1 MPRRPAALPAA
12 LLATLLL
19 AACGDAGS
27 RAATGAPAGETGGSA
42 PAAAV
47 TDATTAALTGRFGCT
62 KSSYDAG
69 SGTYEFLPRGYIEFD
84 GGAYAYRGFENPSEG
99 RVGGGPV
106 FRFEGGHLDGGE
118 FTPIDDRPGQYTL
131 TAPGI
136 DGRWSCKH
144 DA

>member
-1 MPRRPAALPAA
+1 MSLRPAALPAA

-27 RAATGAPAGETGGSA
+27 RAATGAPAGETGGPA
-42 PAAAV
+42 PGAAAV
-47 TDATTAALTGRFGCT
+47 ADAAAAALTGRFGCT
-62 KSSYDAG
+62 KSSYDAA
-69 SGTYEFLPRGYIEFD
+69 SGTYEFLPRGYIEFE

-106 FRFEGGHLDGGE
+106 FRFKGGHLDGGE

-136 DGRWSCKH
+136 DGRWSCKQ
-144 DA
+144 A